1 MENLFVIIVGALL
14 VGLCV
19 LFYYYSFKP
28 TKTDNLNHLQFDYPE
43 TDETIT
49 IEEKYQGLE
58 EEEIYWL
65 IEDKYLNNEPISENE
80 KNWHDEYDS
89 IRDANIIYWD
99 ILMFRK
105 IAVAS
110 LIENKYIILKDE
122 TDNPHK
128 ELINFTLQFYK
139 SKVDTVDLRNEITR
153 KFPIMYPFIINYLTG
168 NSNTKFDI
176 EEIDYENGFNE
187 FIIFV
192 IDYIQSLNLG
202 IRERDDLIR
211 RNFKIV
217 QHSVIQALNDRI

>member
-1 MENLFVIIVGALL
+1 MENLFVIIVGVLL

-28 TKTDNLNHLQFDYPE
+28 TKTDNLNQLQFDYPE

-89 IRDANIIYWD
+89 IRDANIIYGD

-105 IAVAS
+105 MALAS

-122 TDNPHK
+122 TDNPNK

-139 SKVDTVDLRNEITR
+139 SKVDSVDLINEITR
-153 KFPIMYPFIINYLTG
+153 KFPIMYPFIINYLSG
-168 NSNTKFDI
+168 NSNSKFDI
-176 EEIDYENGFNE
+176 EEIDLENGFNE

-202 IRERDDLIR
+202 IQERDDLIR
-211 RNFKIV
+211 SNFKIL
-217 QHSVIQALNDRI
+217 HYSVIQTLNDRI